1 MTGSAND
8 NAGMKQRI
16 AEAAAAC
23 VLKGNGKRLTVKDIV
38 AECGITRQAFYYHFR
53 DITEM
58 MKWIIERES
67 DRLIESMSGD
77 CEPDERLKKFF
88 RTAVGMAPYV
98 RRGHRTGYGEELE
111 RLLEAAILRMFDEMT
126 RAEGL
131 YSGCSYRERE
141 LVLKYHSNAVLGLL
155 KGWTDDDTRDLDM
168 VVHQVYCL
176 ITGTDRRYFI
186 DAGKDGG

>member
-77 CEPDERLKKFF
+77 
-88 RTAVGMAPYV
+88 
-98 RRGHRTGYGEELE
+98 GEELE